1 MSIGVRHSGQPFGIT
16 VTASAHWAQKREC
29 PQVCPSFS
37 CRAFSASPEAGRA
50 ESLARPAAAKRLTF
64 CCCFLFIM
72 IFIINDFR
80 QTNYLSIYR
89 TDLCQILRVGRTAVR
104 IINLKLV
111 FRFLRDASEVSAPLK
126 SRPYGSI
133 QICLL
138 LLLLLLFLAHQ
149 HKAAGRETRLMMII
163 IIVAVGTNFAGLFA
177 ELSSHRT
184 EFLNFGDQA
193 LRCSI

>member
-1 MSIGVRHSGQPFGIT
+1 
-16 VTASAHWAQKREC
+16 
-29 PQVCPSFS
+29 
-37 CRAFSASPEAGRA
+37 
-50 ESLARPAAAKRLTF
+50 
-64 CCCFLFIM
+64 M

-126 SRPYGSI
+126 LRPYGSI
-133 QICLL
+133 QICLLLL

>member
-1 MSIGVRHSGQPFGIT
+1 
-16 VTASAHWAQKREC
+16 
-29 PQVCPSFS
+29 
-37 CRAFSASPEAGRA
+37 
-50 ESLARPAAAKRLTF
+50 
-64 CCCFLFIM
+64 M

-126 SRPYGSI
+126 LRPYGSI
-133 QICLL
+133 QICL

-149 HKAAGRETRLMMII
+149 HKAAGRETRLMIII

-193 LRCSI
+193 LPCSI